1 MHILQQI
8 SCRLV
13 NKEEESKAA
22 KTSAVGSLHGYE
34 NSNIG
39 VRSCWL
45 YSLRCFMVGPPD
57 RVANLRY
64 FYAGR
69 HHVSLASD

>member
-1 MHILQQI
+1 MHILHQI

-13 NKEEESKAA
+13 NKEQESKAA
-22 KTSAVGSLHGYE
+22 KTPAVGSLHGYE
-34 NSNIG
+34 SGNMG
-39 VRSCWL
+39 VHSCCL

-69 HHVSLASD
+69 RHVSLAYD